1 MGNFLLATANGNR
14 YRENMPLASY
24 IKRFPKIPKYMQ
36 QYVDDVI
43 DAIHEGKMQGQET
56 YPYKIKKKLMEET
69 EGRVLI
75 SLSRYKYTEEEAAEA
90 VKQYEQRFDKYKK
103 SY

>member
-1 MGNFLLATANGNR
+1 
-14 YRENMPLASY
+14 
-24 IKRFPKIPKYMQ
+24 
-36 QYVDDVI
+36 
-43 DAIHEGKMQGQET
+43 MQGNET

-90 VKQYEQRFDKYKK
+90 VKCYEQRFDKYKK
-103 SY
+103 KY